1 LGLAPD
7 SRGDPPD
14 FPMTTAA
21 PSLSPGTSR
30 TSLAPLVPLLVA
42 AVVYVAVMAVG
53 GSLLNDADTY
63 WHIAAGN
70 WIEQNG
76 LPTVDPFSFTF
87 RGQPW
92 IAKEWLSQIVLAT
105 ASNSAGW
112 PGVVVLSSSAIA
124 LACGLLAW
132 FLQRTLY
139 PIAAI
144 VGVAVAFMLV
154 TPHALARPHVLALP
168 VMVAWV
174 GTLVRAADNGKD
186 PPYPLLLVMVLWA
199 NLHGGFT
206 LGILLVGA
214 VGLDAIASATREA
227 RLRTAFVWVRFG
239 LLTLVAGCA
248 TPYGPQSLLVTW
260 RILSLGPALDIIS
273 EWKAV
278 DFGHL
283 ESVQVILLAGIGLA
297 LWQGVRLPWVR
308 VLVIA
313 GLVHLGISSVRNG
326 EILGL
331 LAPLFLATPLAR
343 QFPALR
349 ATPAAMRRLGAV
361 AAVVILAAL
370 VPVTLALAA
379 YGNFQ
384 PSPRITPRAAVLA
397 LKSASRGPVL
407 NDYNLGGYLVYAGV
421 PTFID
426 GRTELFGARFTVR
439 HYRAMSLQNVG
450 DFLKLL
456 DEYKID
462 ATLLAPE
469 TPANAF
475 LDTLPDWKRVYGV
488 GVAVLLLRTD
498 AAR

>member
-1 LGLAPD
+1 LL
-7 SRGDPPD
+7 
-14 FPMTTAA
+14 
-21 PSLSPGTSR
+21 
-30 TSLAPLVPLLVA
+30 PLLVA
-42 AVVYVAVMAVG
+42 VVVYVAVMAVG
-53 GSLLNDADTY
+53 SSLLNDADTY
-63 WHIAAGN
+63 WHIAVGN

-76 LPTVDPFSFTF
+76 LPTADPFSFTF
-87 RGQPW
+87 RGQHW
-92 IAKEWLSQIVLAT
+92 IAKEWLSQLLLAT
-105 ASNSAGW
+105 ASNLAGW
-112 PGVVVLSSSAIA
+112 PGVVVLSASAIA
-124 LACGLLAW
+124 VACGLLAW

-144 VGVAVAFMLV
+144 AGVAVAFMLV

-174 GTLVRAADNGKD
+174 GGLVRAADEGKD
-186 PPYPLLLVMVLWA
+186 PPYPLLLLMVLWS

-214 VGLDAIASATREA
+214 AGLDAIAGASRET
-227 RLRTAFVWVRFG
+227 RLRTAIVWVRFG
-239 LLTLVAGCA
+239 VLALLAGCA
-248 TPYGPQSLLVTW
+248 TPYGPESLLVTW

-283 ESVQVILLAGIGLA
+283 ESVQVILLAGVGLA
-297 LWQGVRLPWVR
+297 LWRGVTLPWVR

-331 LAPLFLATPLAR
+331 LAPLFLAAPLAR

-349 ATPAAMRRLGAV
+349 ATPATMPRSGAV
-361 AAVVILAAL
+361 AAVVIALAL
-370 VPVTLALAA
+370 VPATVALAA
-379 YGNFQ
+379 FGDFH

-397 LKSASRGPVL
+397 LKDAGAGPVL

-439 HYRAMSLQNVG
+439 HYRAMSMKNVG
-450 DFLKLL
+450 DLLKLL
-456 DEYKID
+456 DEYRIG
-462 ATLLAPE
+462 ATLLAPD
-469 TPANAF
+469 TPANF
-475 LDTLPDWKRVYGV
+475 YLDTLPNWKRVYGDA
-488 GVAVLLLRTD
+488 VAVVHVRTGP
-498 AAR
+498 AP

>member
-1 LGLAPD
+1 
-7 SRGDPPD
+7 
-14 FPMTTAA
+14 MTAA
-21 PSLSPGTSR
+21 PSPASR
-30 TSLAPLVPLLVA
+30 TSFAPLLPLLAA

-53 GSLLNDADTY
+53 SSLLNDADTY
-63 WHIAAGN
+63 WHIAVGN

-76 LPTVDPFSFTF
+76 LPTADPFSFTF
-87 RGQPW
+87 RGQHW
-92 IAKEWLSQIVLAT
+92 IAKEWLSQILLAT
-105 ASNSAGW
+105 ASNAAGW
-112 PGVVVLSSSAIA
+112 PGVVALSAAAIA
-124 LACGLLAW
+124 LACGLLTW

-139 PIAAI
+139 PVAAI
-144 VGVAVAFMLV
+144 AGVAVAFMLV

-174 GTLVRAADNGKD
+174 GGLVRAADEGKD
-186 PPYPLLLVMVLWA
+186 PPYPLLLLMVLWA

-214 VGLDAIASATREA
+214 AGLDAIAGATREA

-239 LLTLVAGCA
+239 ILSLLAGCA
-248 TPYGPQSLLVTW
+248 TPYGPESMLVTW
-260 RILSLGPALDIIS
+260 RILSLGPALDIIA

-283 ESVQVILLAGIGLA
+283 ESIQVILLAGLALA

-331 LAPLFLATPLAR
+331 LAPLFLAAPLAR

-349 ATPAAMRRLGAV
+349 ATPVAKPRLGTV
-361 AAVVILAAL
+361 AAVVIVAAL

-384 PSPRITPRAAVLA
+384 PAPRITPRAAVLA
-397 LKSASRGPVL
+397 LKEAGGGPVL

-426 GRTELFGARFTVR
+426 GRTELFGADFTLR
-439 HYRAMSLQNVG
+439 HHRAMSMKDVG
-450 DFLKLL
+450 DLLKLL
-456 DEYKID
+456 DEYRIG
-462 ATLLAPE
+462 ATLLAPD
-469 TPANAF
+469 TPADAF
-475 LDTLPDWKRVYGV
+475 LDTLPNWKRVYGD
-488 GVAVLLLRTD
+488 GVAVVHVRTD